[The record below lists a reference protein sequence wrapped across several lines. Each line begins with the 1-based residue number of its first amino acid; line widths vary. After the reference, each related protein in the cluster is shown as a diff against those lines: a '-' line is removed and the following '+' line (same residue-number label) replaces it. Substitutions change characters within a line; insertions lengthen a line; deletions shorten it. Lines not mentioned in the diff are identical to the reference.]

1 MALARPASPGLAATF
16 AAIFA
21 ATLAALSIWALASAS
36 TDGGGSAD
44 VSVDLRVVALV
55 DESSRIEFGLRGADG
70 ETLLPELRFLNERLR
85 RARVGRW
92 LRSSPV
98 DVLAATAA
106 QPPRTARIEARVNA
120 MPRADGSVAFAVEV
134 GGERYEPELNILSTR
149 QIEAR
154 ANRWLR
160 STLITATETV
170 DLDRLSPIAPEPAAD
185 SDSPAAS
192 EAPEPASGEPQH
204 EQTTASG
211 GDDAADDDEAASAPG
226 ESDAADESAADAD
239 GEEPAVALYRIPD
252 GTRAGAV
259 AQRNIIGDPDAPVLI
274 RDVSDFL

>member
-1 MALARPASPGLAATF
+1 MTLVRSALPVLAAALAAG
-16 AAIFA
+16 
-21 ATLAALSIWALASAS
+21 LAALSVWALASAS

-44 VSVDLRVVALV
+44 VSVDLRVIALV

-70 ETLLPELRFLNERLR
+70 GTLLPDLRFLTERLR
-85 RARVGRW
+85 QARVGRW

-106 QPPRTARIEARVNA
+106 DPPRTARIEARVNA

-134 GGERYEPELNILSTR
+134 GGERYEPELNVLSPR

-160 STLITATETV
+160 STLITATATV
-170 DLDRLSPIAPEPAAD
+170 DLDRLSPAAPEPTTD
-185 SDSPAAS
+185 SDSPAVS
-192 EAPEPASGEPQH
+192 EAPEPAPDVPQGE
-204 EQTTASG
+204 EQ
-211 GDDAADDDEAASAPG
+211 DEEQDEETSAPG
-226 ESDAADESAADAD
+226 ETDAADGDSDSGGD
-239 GEEPAVALYRIPD
+239 EPAVALYRIPD
-252 GTRAGAV
+252 GRRAGVV

>member
-1 MALARPASPGLAATF
+1 MNLVRSVLPGLAATL
-16 AAIFA
+16 AAG
-21 ATLAALSIWALASAS
+21 LAALSIWVLASAS

-55 DESSRIEFGLRGADG
+55 DESSRVEFGLRDADG
-70 ETLLPELRFLNERLR
+70 GTLLPDLRFLTERLR
-85 RARVGRW
+85 RDRIGRW

-106 QPPRTARIEARVNA
+106 DPPRTARIEARVNA

-134 GGERYEPELNILSTR
+134 GGERYEPELNVLSPR

-160 STLITATETV
+160 STLITATATV
-170 DLDRLSPIAPEPAAD
+170 DLDRLSPAAPEPTID
-185 SDSPAAS
+185 SDSPAVS
-192 EAPEPASGEPQH
+192 QAPEPAPDVPQGEDQGE
-204 EQTTASG
+204 EQ
-211 GDDAADDDEAASAPG
+211 DEEQDEETSAPG
-226 ESDAADESAADAD
+226 ETAD
-239 GEEPAVALYRIPD
+239 GDSDGDGSDEPAVALYRIPD
-252 GTRAGAV
+252 GRRAGVV